1 MDNVLVLKSLVA
13 TLESVREAKIRGSLQ
28 EFKPGVRYAKIN
40 NITTHELEK
49 IRGYVLPVIDQFERI
64 NQVAKKGAENIP
76 DEEEQAF
83 SYADSYGNVQEDDA
97 PINLRPFRN

>member
-28 EFKPGVRYAKIN
+28 EFKPGVRDAKIN

-64 NQVAKKGAENIP
+64 NQVAKKGA
-76 DEEEQAF
+76 DDEEQAF